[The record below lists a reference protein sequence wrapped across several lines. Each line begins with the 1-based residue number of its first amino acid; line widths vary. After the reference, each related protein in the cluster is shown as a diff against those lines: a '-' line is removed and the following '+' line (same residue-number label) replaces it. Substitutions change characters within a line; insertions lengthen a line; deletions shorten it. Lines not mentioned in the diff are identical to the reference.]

1 MASER
6 VVSVRLLDV
15 NDNIPKLTESKVFI
29 CVKKPEPVIIKA
41 SDGDSAPF
49 SQPFSF
55 VLGSGKKSPN
65 WELQGV
71 DGTGAKRCMNKS
83 VEQFSHYVLVT
94 SFPMSRRYVGSTH
107 AEENAN

>member
-15 NDNIPKLTESKVFI
+15 NDNVPKLTESKVFI

-41 SDGDSAPF
+41 ADEDSAPF

-65 WELQGV
+65 WELQGI
-71 DGTGAKRCMNKS
+71 DGTGAKCCTNTS

-94 SFPMSRRYVGSTH
+94 SFPMSRRYVG
-107 AEENAN
+107 